1 MKNEVKV
8 FAPAT
13 VANIACGFDIMG
25 FAIDEPGDEVVIR
38 ISGKPGVIITQISG
52 DQGRLPLDA
61 ALNTAGKPLL
71 SMVEKLGITCGIEVE
86 IHKKMPLGSG
96 LGSSAASA
104 VAAAFALDR
113 LLELDLTKKE
123 LLNFAIEGEQ
133 LASGSVHADN
143 VAPCLYGGFV
153 LIRSYEPLDIIKLD
167 VPDELYCSVIHP
179 QIEIS
184 TRESREILPSEI
196 SLSKAIR
203 QWGNTAALVAGLLKS
218 DYELIGRSLE
228 DVVIEPVRSQLIP
241 GFSDI
246 KRAALESG
254 ALGCSISGSG
264 PSIFALSRGEE
275 TAKKTGIAMQQS
287 LLKHQLKSELYVS
300 RINQNGPR
308 IIEIS

>member
-1 MKNEVKV
+1 MKNEVRV

-38 ISGKPGVIITQISG
+38 ISGKSGVKITQISG

-71 SMVEKLGITCGIEVE
+71 SMVAKLGITCGIEVE

-113 LLELDLTKKE
+113 LLELDLSKEE

-153 LIRSYEPLDIIKLD
+153 LIRSYNPLDIIKLD

-196 SLSKAIR
+196 PLSKAIR

-218 DYELIGRSLE
+218 DYGLIGRSLE

-246 KRAALESG
+246 KKAAIESG

-264 PSIFALSRGEE
+264 PSVFALSKGAEI
-275 TAKKTGIAMQQS
+275 AGKAGLAMQQS
-287 LLKHQLKSELYVS
+287 LLKHQLRSELYVS
-300 RINQNGPR
+300 KINLNGPR
-308 IIEIS
+308 IIELN

>member
-1 MKNEVKV
+1 MKNEVRV

-38 ISGKPGVIITQISG
+38 ISGKSGVKITQISG

-71 SMVEKLGITCGIEVE
+71 SMVAKLGITCGIEVE

-104 VAAAFALDR
+104 VAAAFAFDR
-113 LLELDLTKKE
+113 LLELDLSKEE

-153 LIRSYEPLDIIKLD
+153 LIRSYNPLDIIKLD

-196 SLSKAIR
+196 PLSKAIR

-218 DYELIGRSLE
+218 DYGLIGRSLE

-246 KRAALESG
+246 KKAAIESG

-264 PSIFALSRGEE
+264 PSVFALSKGAEI
-275 TAKKTGIAMQQS
+275 AGKAGLAMQQS
-287 LLKHQLKSELYVS
+287 LLKHQLRSELYVS
-300 RINQNGPR
+300 KINLNGPR
-308 IIEIS
+308 IIELN